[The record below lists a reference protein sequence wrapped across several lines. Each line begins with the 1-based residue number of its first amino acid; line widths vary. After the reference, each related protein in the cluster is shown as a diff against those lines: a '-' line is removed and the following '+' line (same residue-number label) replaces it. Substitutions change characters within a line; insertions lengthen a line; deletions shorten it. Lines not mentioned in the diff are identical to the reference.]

1 MIACIRSNKPGSFSN
16 TIRTTWHPTTSQKL
30 PFTSSCKPPI
40 ETFKQL
46 INEMSTSSESH
57 LSSPDEYPFI
67 TTTKLSCLLLD
78 QEMNFVVS
86 NAFSLSP
93 LSTTLLWNYLFLSH
107 NIERIQQDLT
117 WHQLEQQSL
126 FNILGHSAPFCNT
139 ITPIVLDFRRCQRQV
154 SPVDP
159 LTTLHSTLYCS
170 TSEDTDAIRSIII
183 QEQSNSDDS
192 LLSYYTTAHTDP
204 GTRENPIDID

>member
-40 ETFKQL
+40 KTFKQL
-46 INEMSTSSESH
+46 INKMSTSSESC

-78 QEMNFVVS
+78 QEMNFAVS

-107 NIERIQQDLT
+107 NIEHIRQDLT
-117 WHQLEQQSL
+117 QHQLEQQSL
-126 FNILGHSAPFCNT
+126 FDILGHSAPFRDT
-139 ITPIVLDFRRCQRQV
+139 ITPIVLDRYRLLTHRLLFIPPSIAQLLKTLMRYDQLLFKNKV
-154 SPVDP
+154 IVTIPSS
-159 LTTLHSTLYCS
+159 LTTP
-170 TSEDTDAIRSIII
+170 
-183 QEQSNSDDS
+183 
-192 LLSYYTTAHTDP
+192 LLSLTLELEKILLTLTNY
-204 GTRENPIDID
+204 